1 MGNRELQPQ
10 ANLRDVQALL
20 GHKSIATTARY
31 THVDSQG
38 LRTVG
43 KPPVALVPLFLSHEP
58 RSRKAER
65 VGKLAAKS
73 VVQLPF
79 ATGKSF
85 TVNGLR
91 EKLRELFRQEV
102 GAELRAGAALNNVE
116 LYRAHFFQ
124 LADRPYRPSVAHSQ
138 RGGFAADYLGRK
150 QALAAYVSE
159 QSGAIRNLQMIT
171 ATLARARC
179 SVFTRS
185 TWETSTAVPRQSA
198 RANMRHK

>member
-1 MGNRELQPQ
+1 M
-10 ANLRDVQALL
+10 
-20 GHKSIATTARY
+20 
-31 THVDSQG
+31 
-38 LRTVG
+38 
-43 KPPVALVPLFLSHEP
+43 
-58 RSRKAER
+58 
-65 VGKLAAKS
+65 GKLAAKS

-124 LADRPYRPSVAHSQ
+124 LADRPSVAHSQ

-159 QSGAIRNLQMIT
+159 QSGAIEI
-171 ATLARARC
+171 
-179 SVFTRS
+179 F
-185 TWETSTAVPRQSA
+185 
-198 RANMRHK
+198 K